1 MFFFWHHSLF
11 LSSYLPGILRWF
23 HPTKRT
29 LCSWGQKT
37 LPWPNPGTMPSR
49 LVLPAF
55 YHEWR
60 RRWGACSLA
69 WKSNIWAGLQSRY
82 WGGGAMVKL
91 ICSLIESLKYFWSF
105 DRNFNVRR
113 YLRVQRNPYWLCW
126 LTRTCSCIPRVLK
139 AKRASTIR
147 QRATRSSPP
156 GFHPYSTRYITW
168 HLCFRSLSYI
178 NAFT

>member
-1 MFFFWHHSLF
+1 MISSNKKNSVFLRAKDPAMAQSWYNAIQAGAASL
-11 LSSYLPGILRWF
+11 LPRV
-23 HPTKRT
+23 KEEMR
-29 LCSWGQKT
+29 SMQ
-37 LPWPNPGTMPSR
+37 PGMEVKHLGWITEQ
-49 LVLPAF
+49 VL
-55 YHEWR
+55 
-60 RRWGACSLA
+60 
-69 WKSNIWAGLQSRY
+69 
-82 WGGGAMVKL
+82 GGGGKAMVKL